1 MRVMIT
7 CGPATSHLYPMV
19 PLAWG
24 LRAAGHEILVVA
36 PENMRSPVVEAG
48 LAFGSSYG
56 PITIVEAML
65 DGREQSGPPQPSD
78 LAISDEAMGEGF
90 ARLAQMVL
98 PGSVRLAEEWRPDLI
113 ISEPTALD
121 GAVLAAVRGIPLVEH
136 RWSLPVADEIVS
148 SAKRSL
154 VAAGRL
160 DDSVEL
166 AAALNIDVCPPSFH
180 QAPSNST
187 TASIRYVPYNGAAVY
202 ESWMSGRCQRPRVC
216 VTLGSILPNLPWAA
230 EVMRSI
236 LDGLSGL
243 SVDVIVAMDDRSWE
257 RVSGSVKAAS
267 NVVVT
272 SWVPLGL
279 VLPSCRAIV
288 HHGGAGTT
296 MTALVHGVPQL
307 VLPQFADQFA
317 NAQRIADCGIGI
329 DLASAMVRKEIIADL
344 VGSLLSESSFMRDT
358 AMGVAAEAQSQAPPS
373 SLIPTL
379 EELARSAAIT
389 AVR

>member
-1 MRVMIT
+1 
-7 CGPATSHLYPMV
+7 MV

-36 PENMRSPVVEAG
+36 PENMRNPVVEAG
-48 LAFGSSYG
+48 LAFASSYG

-65 DGREQSGPPQPSD
+65 DGRQQAGPPQPSD
-78 LAISDEAMGEGF
+78 LAISDEAMGQGF
-90 ARLAQMVL
+90 ARLAELVL
-98 PGSVRLAEEWRPDLI
+98 PGSAKLAEEWHPDLI
-113 ISEPTALD
+113 ISEPTAFD
-121 GAVLAAVRGIPLVEH
+121 GAVLAAERGIPLIEH
-136 RWSLPVADEIVS
+136 RWSLPVSGEIVS

-160 DDSVEL
+160 DDNVDL

-180 QAPSNST
+180 QAPSSST
-187 TASIRYVPYNGAAVY
+187 TVPVRYVPYNGAAVY
-202 ESWMSGRCQRPRVC
+202 ESWMNDRSQRPRVC

-230 EVMRSI
+230 EVMCSI

-243 SVDVIVAMDDRSWE
+243 SVDIVVAIDPRSWD
-257 RVSGSVKAAS
+257 RVSDRVAVAP
-267 NVVVT
+267 NVFVT

-279 VLPSCRAIV
+279 LLPSCRAIV

-296 MTALVHGVPQL
+296 MTSLVHGVPQL

-317 NAQRIADCGIGI
+317 NAQRIAACGIGI
-329 DLASAMVRKEIIADL
+329 DLAPTMARKETIANL
-344 VGSLLSESSFMRDT
+344 VDSLLSENSLMRGR
-358 AMGVAAEAQSQAPPS
+358 AMEVAAEAQSQNPPS

-379 EELARSAAIT
+379 EALARSVTTAA
-389 AVR
+389 R